1 MQFSYKR
8 YPNPNGIAITRP
20 VLPITLQNLR
30 TSQPSKIGYEA
41 LVDSGSDRCIFPAD
55 LADLLDI
62 DLRASTKIL
71 YVAGVVAGERRPIY
85 LYPIEIEVGGRGGPM
100 LEVLAGFMPDFSKS
114 GHGLLGRNGFFD
126 QFSFV
131 KFKNLANVIEIG
143 KRQRP

>member
-20 VLPITLQNLR
+20 VIPITLQNLR
-30 TSQPSKIGYEA
+30 ASQPSKIGYEA
-41 LVDSGSDRCIFPAD
+41 LVDTGSDRWIFPAE

-71 YVAGVVAGERRPIY
+71 YVAGVVAGDRSTCTRS
-85 LYPIEIEVGGRGGPM
+85 R
-100 LEVLAGFMPDFSKS
+100 SKS
-114 GHGLLGRNGFFD
+114 VVAADRCSRCSPASCRTSPRAATVSSGATRFFD